1 MELDIF
7 NRTRRLVGDSVLEN
21 IFQKR
26 VILFGIGGVGSWCA
40 ESLIRSGIKELV
52 IVDSD
57 RVSVTNVKRPLMA
70 TTKT

>member
-57 RVSVTNVKRPLMA
+57 RESVTNVKRQLMV